1 MALLED
7 ISLRLDS
14 QGRGTRGTNLFI
26 GRSPDD
32 PDNVVVIWEMQ
43 GQEPYNSM
51 GPSGT
56 APYVKRP
63 RFQIMVRNTSYAAAQ
78 TLADQIFTDL
88 HWFKGTIDST
98 DYMLIRALNQPYSAG
113 EDENRRAQLMCNY
126 RSWNR

>member
-7 ISLRLDS
+7 ISLRLDN

-51 GPSGT
+51 GHRELHRISNVLDFKLWFGIPAMLLRRLWQIKSLLTCIGLK
-56 APYVKRP
+56 AP
-63 RFQIMVRNTSYAAAQ
+63 
-78 TLADQIFTDL
+78 
-88 HWFKGTIDST
+88 
-98 DYMLIRALNQPYSAG
+98 LIQRTT
-113 EDENRRAQLMCNY
+113 C
-126 RSWNR
+126 